1 MFRLIVNILSTYF
14 LSQIAFLEAVQK
26 YSESELVS
34 LLKQRSQQVYSYLY
48 DNYAGA
54 LYSTIVGIVSD
65 TELANDVLQEVF
77 VKIWR
82 QIDSYDAKKGRLFT
96 WMLNIARNASID
108 TIRSKGFQN
117 SRANRELTENVYES
131 AGSVETKTDTIGLR
145 KIVAQLKEDWRVLVE
160 LSYFQGYTQDEI
172 AGILQIPLGTVKT
185 RMRSALQQLSKQLKE
200 K

>member
-1 MFRLIVNILSTYF
+1 M
-14 LSQIAFLEAVQK
+14 
-26 YSESELVS
+26 
-34 LLKQRSQQVYSYLY
+34 YSYLY

-117 SRANRELTENVYES
+117 SRANRELTENVYEN

-145 KIVAQLKEDWRVLVE
+145 KIVAQLKEEWRVLVE